1 MDTALGSK
9 RRQSFSTT
17 CRRHSCSVSPP
28 LSPTSGRRTI
38 SLSLRDSCQEVAAL
52 YEEELKHRRQL
63 KRRESTGNIL
73 LDKVV
78 APIAYALGDLSV
90 LSSRSPSF
98 AQDYDT
104 QHTQPSTFANSSQS
118 SSINER
124 EKEMTEDLCSWGE
137 FVDISEE
144 EHYTKYCRVRKLG
157 R

>member
-1 MDTALGSK
+1 M
-9 RRQSFSTT
+9 
-17 CRRHSCSVSPP
+17 
-28 LSPTSGRRTI
+28 
-38 SLSLRDSCQEVAAL
+38 
-52 YEEELKHRRQL
+52 
-63 KRRESTGNIL
+63 
-73 LDKVV
+73 V